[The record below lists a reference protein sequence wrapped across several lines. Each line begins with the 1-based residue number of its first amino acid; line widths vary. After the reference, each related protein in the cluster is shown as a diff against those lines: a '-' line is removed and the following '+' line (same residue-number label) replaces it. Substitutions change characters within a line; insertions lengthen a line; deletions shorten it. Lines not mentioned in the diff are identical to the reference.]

1 VLTTVGLP
9 GLFALMLVESFGI
22 PPLPSEVILPFA
34 GVLIVR
40 GAAGFTWPT
49 VVIVAIAGGVV
60 GALLAYE
67 VGRRGGRALLLRWG
81 EHIGVDENM
90 LRRSEEYFERR
101 GSVTVG
107 TARLVPLLRA
117 YISYPAG
124 AAKMDRPAFVAF
136 TAVGSLPFCVV
147 MVYLGTVLG
156 NNFTVLQHYFEYLDI
171 LVVAV
176 IVLLGIFLLGRWRRH
191 RTSRAVPSPGD
202 VRPPAAEP

>member
-40 GAAGFTWPT
+40 GAAGFTWPS
-49 VVIVAIAGGVV
+49 VVVVAIAGGVV

-81 EHIGVDENM
+81 ERIGVDEKM
-90 LRRSEEYFERR
+90 LRRSEVYFERH

-124 AAKMDRPAFVAF
+124 AAKMDRAPFVAF

-171 LVVAV
+171 LVVVV
-176 IVLLGIFLLGRWRRH
+176 IVLLVVFLLLRWRRH
-191 RTSRAVPSPGD
+191 RTSRVPPPAGD
-202 VRPPAAEP
+202 LRPRAAEP

>member
-1 VLTTVGLP
+1 MLTTVGLP

-49 VVIVAIAGGVV
+49 VVVVAVAGGVV

-67 VGRRGGRALLLRWG
+67 VGRRGGRALILRLG
-81 EHIGVDENM
+81 ERIGVDEKM
-90 LRRSEEYFERR
+90 LRRSEVYFERH

-124 AAKMDRPAFVAF
+124 AAEMDRSAFVAF

-156 NNFTVLQHYFEYLDI
+156 NNFTVLQRYFEYLDI
-171 LVVAV
+171 LVVVV
-176 IVLLGIFLLGRWRRH
+176 IVLLVIFLLVRWKRR
-191 RTSRAVPSPGD
+191 RPSRAAPVPGE
-202 VRPPAAEP
+202 VRPPPPGP